1 MKTVLRDR
9 VSINWE
15 FIFRKSVW
23 FQSVWWT
30 LNLGF
35 SFFQTKSCRF
45 RTERKFFLGWVGH
58 GVLICF
64 CFSIVVCFRR
74 LKRVE
79 TKREWKE
86 ERLRGIWSGKKSD
99 WEGDK
104 FVFIQ
109 YEEIIVPHFG
119 FGFISSL
126 NFIND
131 HSIWFLFLRESW
143 KMWKQGCQ
151 EYGRVSPKVFS
162 AFLCSRRHLTP
173 INWGVLFQILNFEFS
188 FFSF

>member
-9 VSINWE
+9 VSINWA
-15 FIFRKSVW
+15 FIFRKSVR
-23 FQSVWWT
+23 FQSMWWT

-45 RTERKFFLGWVGH
+45 MTERKFFSGWVSH
-58 GVLICF
+58 GVLFFF
-64 CFSIVVCFRR
+64 CFSVVVCFRR

-99 WEGDK
+99 WEGAK

-126 NFIND
+126 NFI
-131 HSIWFLFLRESW
+131 
-143 KMWKQGCQ
+143 
-151 EYGRVSPKVFS
+151 
-162 AFLCSRRHLTP
+162 
-173 INWGVLFQILNFEFS
+173 ILNLIP
-188 FFSF
+188 FFFVF